1 MKLLTMVISDK
12 SYSKFEKRKPV
23 IQNEEIHFQ
32 LFQTKGHFLFKE
44 KNFGIKDQK
53 VKTEEITTESLS
65 HQRLT

>member
-12 SYSKFEKRKPV
+12 SYSKFKKRKPV

-32 LFQTKGHFLFKE
+32 LFQTKEHFFEE
-44 KNFGIKDQK
+44 KNFGVKDQK